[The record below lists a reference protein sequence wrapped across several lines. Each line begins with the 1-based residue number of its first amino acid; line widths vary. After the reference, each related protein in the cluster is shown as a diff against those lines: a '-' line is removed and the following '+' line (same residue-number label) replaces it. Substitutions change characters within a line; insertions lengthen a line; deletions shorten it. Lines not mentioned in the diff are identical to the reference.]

1 VAAAATA
8 AAAAAATVAVEA
20 TVAAAAT
27 VATAAAATATPMGTG
42 GAERWGPRGQ
52 SYPVLSTVTRV
63 ILCHDLP
70 VFGVCFVFV
79 VAHLCF

>member
-1 VAAAATA
+1 VAATA

-20 TVAAAAT
+20 TVAAAT

-42 GAERWGPRGQ
+42 GAERWGPCGQ

>member
-1 VAAAATA
+1 VAATVAARAVAATA
-8 AAAAAATVAVEA
+8 A
-20 TVAAAAT
+20 AAAAT